1 MVGRWR
7 GKFTIPTQHAHRT
20 KREKQMIK
28 KTDQTK
34 KGRWEMGFLYG
45 QVKRRK
51 EVKETFRNGDLFH
64 FVYSA
69 IKGERERERGGG
81 VASLV
86 KILFIAKISLN
97 HFIFCLP
104 HYTSGCISSLQCII
118 LLDKCVNLKL
128 GWMKNYDTK
137 PKKKNSLYTCKNML
151 FLNHTIFFHWICIFL
166 SLWSHMGV
174 FK

>member
-1 MVGRWR
+1 
-7 GKFTIPTQHAHRT
+7 
-20 KREKQMIK
+20 
-28 KTDQTK
+28 
-34 KGRWEMGFLYG
+34 MGFLYG

-97 HFIFCLP
+97 HFIFCFF
-104 HYTSGCISSLQCII
+104 I
-118 LLDKCVNLKL
+118 LER
-128 GWMKNYDTK
+128 
-137 PKKKNSLYTCKNML
+137 
-151 FLNHTIFFHWICIFL
+151 
-166 SLWSHMGV
+166 
-174 FK
+174 